1 METQNISERLNEH
14 PKPIRSVWRNRWH
27 RLRRIGKFAFW
38 LIVIYMIVQ
47 QVLGPYWTNAA
58 RVSVLDQFQQQRKSR
73 VIAMIH
79 RQETISLFGV
89 PVSSY
94 INIEDSEAVLRA
106 IRLTPPEQPID
117 MILHTPGGLV
127 LAAEQIAKA
136 LAEHKGKVTV
146 FVPHYAMSGGTL
158 IALAADEI
166 VMDANAVLGPVDPQI
181 GDMPAAS
188 ILRVLNLKQVN
199 RIKDETLELADVAA
213 KARLQVASFVTELLL
228 SRLPKDKAV
237 SLATVLTEG
246 RWTHDFPITV
256 QLARELGL
264 RVSTDMPRIVYEL
277 MDLFPQGD
285 ADRPSVLYV
294 PLHRSPAE
302 RDEAPPSPPTTPAK
316 TKPQG
321 AS

>member
-1 METQNISERLNEH
+1 METQNIDEPLNEH
-14 PKPIRSVWRNRWH
+14 PKPRRSRWRNRWH
-27 RLRRIGKFAFW
+27 RLRRLGKFAFW
-38 LIVIYMIVQ
+38 LIVTYMVVQ
-47 QVLGPYWTNAA
+47 QILGPYWTNAA

-106 IRLTPPEQPID
+106 IRLTPPDQPID

-136 LAEHKGKVTV
+136 LLEHKGKVTV

-158 IALAADEI
+158 IALAAHEI

-199 RIKDETLELADVAA
+199 RIKDETLELADVAG

-256 QLARELGL
+256 DLARDLGL
-264 RVSTDMPRIVYEL
+264 RVSTEMPRIVYEV
-277 MDLFPQGD
+277 MDLFPQGG

-294 PLHRSPAE
+294 PLHRSPE
-302 RDEAPPSPPTTPAK
+302 GRDEAPASAPTAPTK
-316 TKPQG
+316 TKP
-321 AS
+321 

>member
-1 METQNISERLNEH
+1 METQNISDPLNEH

-106 IRLTPPEQPID
+106 IRLTPPDQPID

-188 ILRVLNLKQVN
+188 ILRVLKLKQVN

-213 KARLQVASFVTELLL
+213 KARLQVDSFVTELLL

-237 SLATVLTEG
+237 SLAAVLTEG

-256 QLARELGL
+256 ELARELGL
-264 RVSTDMPRIVYEL
+264 SVSTDMPRIVYEL
-277 MDLFPQGD
+277 MDLFPQGA

-294 PLHRSPAE
+294 PLHRSPAG
-302 RDEAPPSPPTTPAK
+302 RDEAPASAPAAPPK
-316 TKPQG
+316 TKP
-321 AS
+321 